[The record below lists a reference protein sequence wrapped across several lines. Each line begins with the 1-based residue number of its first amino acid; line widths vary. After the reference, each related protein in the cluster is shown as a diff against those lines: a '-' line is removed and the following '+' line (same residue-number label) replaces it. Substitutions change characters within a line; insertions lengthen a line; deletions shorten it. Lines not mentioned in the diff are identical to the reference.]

1 MNYLRSLF
9 LNFLVVFFVDRMG
22 PGMRIDYYE
31 QVPNIGADILFS
43 AIVGFLNA
51 SVFPFL
57 FILELNPTKLKIG
70 IITFIISYTA
80 FVVIAIIPFGVRVES
95 FIGIVVGGF
104 IVWAM
109 AFFTN
114 SLEFDRDMK
123 NLK

>member
-1 MNYLRSLF
+1 
-9 LNFLVVFFVDRMG
+9 MG